1 MTVPRRLI
9 GFLNLAHALD
19 HMFMLIFPM
28 AVLGMTAT
36 FDRPYAELLP
46 LSLGGFIAFGAGALP
61 AGWLGDRWRRHKM
74 VVVFFIGTGR
84 ASIVV
89 GMARTMTE
97 IAVALTVLGGF
108 AAIYHPVASAMLVA
122 DPARVGRTL
131 GINGLFGN
139 LGIAFS
145 ALAAGTLTDL
155 ISWRAAFIV
164 PGLAAIASG
173 IAYLAL
179 VRDPGAMPEP
189 TASGASGASDVGG
202 TIDRALMFRVFLILV
217 LTISCGGVIFN
228 TTTIAIPKVFD
239 ERLGDFIATPLGIGA
254 LSAAVYVIAAFAQ
267 VCVGPLIDRLE
278 IRNVFIPVVGL
289 QVPLLFLAG
298 YTDGWPMM
306 LVAVLMML
314 VVFGQ
319 VPVNDAIIAR
329 CTADAYRAR
338 AYAVRYFVS
347 FGASAVAVPLIAFLR
362 AYTGG
367 FQQVFEVLAAL
378 AICMLAAALG
388 FPRLRGKI
396 LDRASS
402 RSR

>member
-1 MTVPRRLI
+1 MTVPGRLI

-28 AVLGMTAT
+28 AVLGMSAA

-61 AGWLGDRWRRHKM
+61 AGWLGDHWSRYKM
-74 VVVFFIGTGR
+74 MVVFFLGTGL

-89 GMARTMTE
+89 GLARTPVE
-97 IAVALTVLGGF
+97 IAAALTVLGGF
-108 AAIYHPVASAMLVA
+108 AAIYHPVATALLVA

-131 GINGLFGN
+131 GVNGLFGN

-145 ALAAGTLTDL
+145 AFAAGALTDL
-155 ISWRAAFIV
+155 VSWRAAFIV

-173 IAYLAL
+173 IAYLAF
-179 VRDPGAMPEP
+179 VRDPGVMPKA
-189 TASGASGASDVGG
+189 TRTGGGG

-217 LTISCGGVIFN
+217 VTISCGGVIFN
-228 TTTIAIPKVFD
+228 ATTVAMPKVFD
-239 ERLGDFIATPLGIGA
+239 ERLGGLITTPLGIGV
-254 LSAAVYVIAAFAQ
+254 LTCFVYVIAAFAQ

-278 IRNVFIPVVGL
+278 IRNVFIPVVAM

-298 YTDGWPMM
+298 FTDGWPIM
-306 LVAVLMML
+306 LVAVPMML

-319 VPVNDAIIAR
+319 VPINDALIAR
-329 CTADAYRAR
+329 CTADAYRSR

-347 FGASAVAVPLIAFLR
+347 FGASAVAVPLIAFLH
-362 AYTGG
+362 AFAGG
-367 FQQVFEVLAAL
+367 FQQVFEVLGAL
-378 AICMLAAALG
+378 AMCMMLAALG
-388 FPRLRGKI
+388 FPRLKRQV

-402 RSR
+402 PSR

>member
-28 AVLGMTAT
+28 AVLGMSAA
-36 FDRPYAELLP
+36 FDRPYTELLP

-61 AGWLGDRWRRHKM
+61 AGWLGDHWSRHKM
-74 VVVFFIGTGR
+74 MLVFFIGTGL

-89 GMARTMTE
+89 GLARTTTE
-97 IAVALTVLGGF
+97 IAIALTVLGGF

-145 ALAAGTLTDL
+145 AFSAGALTDL
-155 ISWRAAFIV
+155 VSWRAAFIV
-164 PGLAAIASG
+164 PGLAAVASG
-173 IAYLAL
+173 IAYLAF
-179 VRDPGAMPEP
+179 VRDPGVMPKA
-189 TASGASGASDVGG
+189 TRTGGGG
-202 TIDRALMFRVFLILV
+202 TIDRALIFRVFLILV
-217 LTISCGGVIFN
+217 VTISCGGVIFN
-228 TTTIAIPKVFD
+228 TTTIAMPKVFD
-239 ERLGDFIATPLGIGA
+239 ERLGTLITTPLGIGA
-254 LSAAVYVIAAFAQ
+254 LSSFVYVIAAFAQ

-278 IRNVFIPVVGL
+278 IRKVFIPVVAL
-289 QVPLLFLAG
+289 QIPLLFLASFI
-298 YTDGWPMM
+298 DGWPVM
-306 LVAVLMML
+306 LVAVPMML

-319 VPVNDAIIAR
+319 VPINDAIIAR
-329 CTADAYRAR
+329 CTAEGYRSR

-378 AICMLAAALG
+378 ALCMMVAALS
-388 FPRLRGKI
+388 FPRLRG
-396 LDRASS
+396 
-402 RSR
+402 